1 MNMDFHLAT
10 WLRLVTFADLSTSE
24 SLGVL
29 KTNPVFV
36 SVSKK
41 EPFVEHYW
49 ILQFCY
55 TKTSPKVKILCIS

>member
-10 WLRLVTFADLSTSE
+10 WLRLVTLADLSTRE

-29 KTNPVFV
+29 KTNPVSV

-41 EPFVEHYW
+41 SHLLSTTGYCNFALLKPH
-49 ILQFCY
+49 L
-55 TKTSPKVKILCIS
+55 K